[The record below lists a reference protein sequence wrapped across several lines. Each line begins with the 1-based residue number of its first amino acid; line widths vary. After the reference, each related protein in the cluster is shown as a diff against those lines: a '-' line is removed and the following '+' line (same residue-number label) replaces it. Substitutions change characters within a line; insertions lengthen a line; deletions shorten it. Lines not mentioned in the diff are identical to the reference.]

1 MHFLGPVFLL
11 LLQPAFSA
19 FVAASDFHQLLSEK
33 RAQPLPTASTLA
45 QGSSEEKEVVMSLG
59 SKLFVLFVHDVY
71 L

>member
-33 RAQPLPTASTLA
+33 CAQPLPTASTLA
-45 QGSSEEKEVVMSLG
+45 QGSSEERGGDEFGFETVCSICT
-59 SKLFVLFVHDVY
+59 
-71 L
+71 